1 MEYLILIVTLAG
13 IVFGADWLVAGA
25 VSIARRFRVSDFV
38 IGAAIVGIGTSMP
51 ELVVSFFGAIKG
63 NADVAIGNVVGSNI
77 FNVLGIL
84 GVTALFFPIAIDKQ
98 NMTFEIPLCIA
109 VSVLVTL
116 LAFNFFDGTPAVLGR
131 LDGLVLILLFA
142 GFMWYSFARDKK
154 EKGERA
160 LHEARSE
167 EAIRREGE
175 RAPHDAG
182 VIGDPAEAIRQEE
195 KTPLW
200 WAIAKVIGG
209 LAVLIVSCDLFVE
222 NAVAVARSFGVN
234 DAFISLT
241 LIACGTSLPELAASV
256 VAAFKKN
263 TQLALGN
270 IVGSNIFNILLI
282 LGLSSQVMPLT
293 SAGITWVDYVVMI
306 AAATVPLLF
315 GFKGKIGR
323 VGGLLM
329 VASFVLYTWY
339 LLMGQG

>member
-13 IVFGADWLVAGA
+13 IVFGADWLVAGS

-84 GVTALFFPIAIDKQ
+84 GVTAIFFPIAIDRQ
-98 NMTFEIPLCIA
+98 NMSFEIPLCIA

-116 LAFNFFDGTPAVLGR
+116 LAFNFFDGSPAVLGR
-131 LDGLVLILLFA
+131 LDGWVLILLFA
-142 GFMWYSFARDKK
+142 GFMWYSFARDKR
-154 EKGERA
+154 EQWAGQERN
-160 LHEARSE
+160 ETVE
-167 EAIRREGE
+167 QV
-175 RAPHDAG
+175 D
-182 VIGDPAEAIRQEE
+182 
-195 KTPLW
+195 KTPLG

-270 IVGSNIFNILLI
+270 IVGSNIFNILLV

-293 SAGITWVDYVVMI
+293 SVGITWVDYVVMI

-339 LLMGQG
+339 LLMSQ